1 MEICDFSF
9 NVNLISQ
16 DNYVKE
22 YNECL
27 NNKIKNLNDKT
38 NSFMNKYQKEN
49 NDLITSDETNIDT
62 MKMYINDYYYVI
74 IKAILYLI
82 VLGIFIYFFGISN
95 LIQGT
100 KTAGIVLKNKVVE
113 IKDKAVEI
121 KDKALEKTK

>member
-1 MEICDFSF
+1 MDICDFSF
-9 NVNLISQ
+9 NVNRISQ
-16 DNYVKE
+16 DNYVKD

-38 NSFMNKYQKEN
+38 NTFMNKYQEEN
-49 NDLITSDETNIDT
+49 NDLITSEETNIDT
-62 MKMYINDYYYVI
+62 MKMYANDYYYVI
-74 IKAILYLI
+74 IKAILYVI

-100 KTAGIVLKNKVVE
+100 KTAGIVIKDKVVE